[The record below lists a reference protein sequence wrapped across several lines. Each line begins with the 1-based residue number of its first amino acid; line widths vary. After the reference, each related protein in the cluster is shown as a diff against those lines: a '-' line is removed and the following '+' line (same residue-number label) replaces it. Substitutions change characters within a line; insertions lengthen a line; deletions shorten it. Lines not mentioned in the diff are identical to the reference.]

1 MSNYW
6 SEVCFPKAHLEFNL
20 SLYFI
25 PLIFVLQITNN
36 SNKNSKHYFGAA
48 MENIFFQAWLSLSKK
63 NWPK

>member
-48 MENIFFQAWLSLSKK
+48 MENIFFQA
-63 NWPK
+63 